1 MGFKVTSNNVS
12 NAANTSKFDVNY
24 AALDQYVVDT
34 AECQQPETLNGV
46 IVGIVDLGNQRL
58 PDAEYD
64 VDSGD
69 ESLTVEELTEKYVT
83 EIESGKVSK
92 FDIVKDWST
101 RPPKE
106 VIKKFVPQK
115 DRQCITY
122 AVDFM
127 DIMLDK
133 SQFFGEKS
141 EPKPLR
147 LYFGGSFYNTH
158 SKKMIVQNLLP
169 LKIANIAKDPKNDKV
184 WSLSPKSQLH
194 KMAVASKLINTGDAF
209 LPDNIDELL
218 GKTLQFKVQIGF
230 NEKGDKKY
238 YFEKMSFI
246 GALQRKDKPFE
257 DVETFLIQMDEPN
270 DPVALKNLRKHLLNT
285 MELATN
291 FEGSAL
297 QKQLLEVRPNSF
309 KDTTGSSPSV
319 VKKESVK
326 APVESTSSDSND
338 DDDSDDWS

>member
-1 MGFKVTSNNVS
+1 MAFKVTVS
-12 NAANTSKFDVNY
+12 NTTSTNQDRPQVDFD
-24 AALDQYVVDT
+24 ALNQYVVDT

-69 ESLTVEELTEKYVT
+69 ESLTVEELTEKYST

-169 LKIANIAKDPKNDKV
+169 LKIANIAKDPKTQKL
-184 WSLSPKSQLH
+184 WSLSPNSQLH
-194 KMAVASKLINTGDAF
+194 KIAVASKLINTGDAF

-257 DVETFLIQMDEPN
+257 DVDTFLIQMDSEN
-270 DPVALKNLRKHLLNT
+270 DPEALKNLRKHLLNT

-291 FEGSAL
+291 FEGSIL
-297 QKQLLEVRPNSF
+297 QKQLLETRPQSF
-309 KDTTGSSPSV
+309 GGGKSSPTV
-319 VKKESVK
+319 VKKETPKVV
-326 APVESTSSDSND
+326 VEDSTDV
-338 DDDSDDWS
+338 DDSDDWS

>member
-1 MGFKVTSNNVS
+1 MGFKVTATATTST
-12 NAANTSKFDVNY
+12 NTDRPQVDY
-24 AALDQYVVDT
+24 AALDQYTVDT
-34 AECQQPETLNGV
+34 AECEQPETLNGV
-46 IVGIVDLGNQRL
+46 VVGIIDLGNQRL

-69 ESLTVEELTEKYVT
+69 ESLTVEELTDKYSAD
-83 EIESGKVSK
+83 IESGKISK

-147 LYFGGSFYNTH
+147 LYFGGQYYNTF
-158 SKKMIVQNLLP
+158 SKKMMVQNLLP
-169 LKIANIAKDPKNDKV
+169 LKITNIAKDPKNDKV
-184 WSLSPKSQLH
+184 WSLNPKSQLH
-194 KMAVASKLINTGDAF
+194 KMAVAAKLINTGDAF
-209 LPDNIDELL
+209 LPDRIDELL

-238 YFEKMSFI
+238 YFEKMSFLGSI
-246 GALQRKDKPFE
+246 QKKVKPFQSFW
-257 DVETFLIQMDEPN
+257 VILF
-270 DPVALKNLRKHLLNT
+270 VHLNK
-285 MELATN
+285 
-291 FEGSAL
+291 EG
-297 QKQLLEVRPNSF
+297 
-309 KDTTGSSPSV
+309 
-319 VKKESVK
+319 
-326 APVESTSSDSND
+326 
-338 DDDSDDWS
+338 

>member
-1 MGFKVTSNNVS
+1 MAFKTTAVSTTSTNQDRPQV
-12 NAANTSKFDVNY
+12 DY

-69 ESLTVEELTEKYVT
+69 ESLTVEELTEKYAT

-92 FDIVKDWST
+92 FGIVKDWST

-169 LKIANIAKDPKNDKV
+169 LKITNIAKDPKTQKL

-238 YFEKMSFI
+238 YFEKISFI

-270 DPVALKNLRKHLLNT
+270 DPEALKNIRKHLLNT
-285 MELATN
+285 MELSTN

-309 KDTTGSSPSV
+309 KDSTGSSPSV
-319 VKKESVK
+319 VKKETPVK
-326 APVESTSSDSND
+326 EVVSDSDNNSD
-338 DDDSDDWS
+338 DDWD

>member
-1 MGFKVTSNNVS
+1 MGFKVTATSTTS
-12 NAANTSKFDVNY
+12 TNTDRPQVDF
-24 AALDQYVVDT
+24 AALEQYTVDT
-34 AECQQPETLNGV
+34 AECEQPETLNGV
-46 IVGIVDLGNQRL
+46 VVGIIDLGNQRL

-69 ESLTVEELTEKYVT
+69 ESLTVEELTDKYSAD
-83 EIESGKVSK
+83 IESGKISK

-147 LYFGGSFYNTH
+147 LYFGGQYYNTF
-158 SKKMIVQNLLP
+158 SKKMMVQNLLP
-169 LKIANIAKDPKNDKV
+169 LKITNIAKDPKNDKV
-184 WSLSPKSQLH
+184 WSLNPKSQLH
-194 KMAVASKLINTGDAF
+194 KMAVAAKLINTGDAF
-209 LPDNIDELL
+209 LPDRIDELL

-270 DPVALKNLRKHLLNT
+270 DPEALKQIRKHLLNT
-285 MELATN
+285 MECATN

-309 KDTTGSSPSV
+309 KDSGSPAV
-319 VKKESVK
+319 VKKEESK
-326 APVESTSSDSND
+326 APVNTKSDDSND
-338 DDDSDDWS
+338 DDDWS

>member
-1 MGFKVTSNNVS
+1 MAFKVTSNNVS

-24 AALDQYVVDT
+24 AALDQYTVDT

-69 ESLTVEELTEKYVT
+69 ESLTVEELTEKYAT
-83 EIESGKVSK
+83 EIDSGKVSK

-184 WSLSPKSQLH
+184 WSLNQKSQLH
-194 KMAVASKLINTGDAF
+194 KNGCCI
-209 LPDNIDELL
+209 
-218 GKTLQFKVQIGF
+218 
-230 NEKGDKKY
+230 
-238 YFEKMSFI
+238 
-246 GALQRKDKPFE
+246 
-257 DVETFLIQMDEPN
+257 
-270 DPVALKNLRKHLLNT
+270 
-285 MELATN
+285 
-291 FEGSAL
+291 
-297 QKQLLEVRPNSF
+297 
-309 KDTTGSSPSV
+309 
-319 VKKESVK
+319 
-326 APVESTSSDSND
+326 
-338 DDDSDDWS
+338 

>member
-1 MGFKVTSNNVS
+1 MAFKVTVS
-12 NAANTSKFDVNY
+12 NTTSTNQDRPQVDFD
-24 AALDQYVVDT
+24 ALNQYVVDT
-34 AECQQPETLNGV
+34 AECQQPETLNGI

-58 PDAEYD
+58 PDSEYD

-69 ESLTVEELTEKYVT
+69 ESLTVEELTEKYAT

-169 LKIANIAKDPKNDKV
+169 LKITNIAKDPKTQKL

-238 YFEKMSFI
+238 YFEKISFI

-257 DVETFLIQMDEPN
+257 DVETFLIQMDSEN
-270 DPVALKNLRKHLLNT
+270 DPESLKMIRKHILNT

-291 FEGSAL
+291 WEGSAL

-309 KDTTGSSPSV
+309 KDNTGSSPSV
-319 VKKESVK
+319 VKKETVK
-326 APVESTSSDSND
+326 APVEASPSDSNED
-338 DDDSDDWS
+338 DDWT

>member
-1 MGFKVTSNNVS
+1 MAFKTTAVSTTST
-12 NAANTSKFDVNY
+12 NTDRPQVDY
-24 AALDQYVVDT
+24 AALDQYTVDT
-34 AECQQPETLNGV
+34 AECEQPETLNGV
-46 IVGIVDLGNQRL
+46 VVGIIDLGNQKL

-69 ESLTVEELTEKYVT
+69 ESLTVEELTDKYSDG
-83 EIESGKVSK
+83 IESGKISK
-92 FDIVKDWST
+92 FDIVKDWSV

-147 LYFGGSFYNTH
+147 LYFGGQYYNTF
-158 SKKMIVQNLLP
+158 SKKMMVQNLLP
-169 LKIANIAKDPKNDKV
+169 LKITNINNDRNGKPIF
-184 WSLSPKSQLH
+184 SLNPKSQLH
-194 KMAVASKLINTGDAF
+194 KMAVAAKLINTGDAF
-209 LPDNIDELL
+209 LPDRIDELL

-270 DPVALKNLRKHLLNT
+270 DPEALKQIRKHLLNT
-285 MELATN
+285 MEMATN

-309 KDTTGSSPSV
+309 KDSGSPAV
-319 VKKESVK
+319 VKKEESK
-326 APVESTSSDSND
+326 APVDTKSDDSND
-338 DDDSDDWS
+338 DDEWC

>member
-1 MGFKVTSNNVS
+1 MGFKVTATATTST
-12 NAANTSKFDVNY
+12 NTDRPQVDFDQLN
-24 AALDQYVVDT
+24 QYTVDT
-34 AECQQPETLNGV
+34 AECEQPETLNGV
-46 IVGIVDLGNQRL
+46 VVGIIDLGNQKL

-69 ESLTVEELTEKYVT
+69 ESLTVEELTDKYSAD
-83 EIESGKVSK
+83 IESGKISK

-147 LYFGGSFYNTH
+147 LYFGGQYYNTF
-158 SKKMIVQNLLP
+158 SKKMMVQNLLP
-169 LKIANIAKDPKNDKV
+169 LKITNIAKDPKNDKV
-184 WSLSPKSQLH
+184 WSLNPKSQLH
-194 KMAVASKLINTGDAF
+194 KMAVAAKLINTGDAF
-209 LPDNIDELL
+209 LPDRIDELL

-238 YFEKMSFI
+238 YFEKMSFLGSI
-246 GALQRKDKPFE
+246 QKKDKPFE
-257 DVETFLIQMDEPN
+257 DVSTFLIQMDEEN
-270 DPVALKNLRKHLLNT
+270 DPEALKQIRKHLLNT
-285 MELATN
+285 MECATN

-309 KDTTGSSPSV
+309 KDNSGSPSV
-319 VKKESVK
+319 VKKEESK
-326 APVESTSSDSND
+326 APVDQQSGDSND
-338 DDDSDDWS
+338 DDDWV

>member
-1 MGFKVTSNNVS
+1 MGFKVTATATTST
-12 NAANTSKFDVNY
+12 NTDRPQVDF
-24 AALDQYVVDT
+24 AALEKYTVDT
-34 AECQQPETLNGV
+34 AECEQPETLNGV
-46 IVGIVDLGNQRL
+46 LVGIIDLGNQKL

-69 ESLTVEELTEKYVT
+69 ESLTVEELTDKYSAD
-83 EIESGKVSK
+83 IESGKISK

-115 DRQCITY
+115 DRQCISY
-122 AVDFM
+122 CVDFP
-127 DIMLDK
+127 DVMLDK
-133 SQFFGEKS
+133 GKFFGENS

-147 LYFGGSFYNTH
+147 LYFGGQYYNTF
-158 SKKMIVQNLLP
+158 SKKMMVQNLLP
-169 LKIANIAKDPKNDKV
+169 LKITNIAKDPQNSKV

-194 KMAVASKLINTGDAF
+194 KMAVAAKLINTGDAF

-238 YFEKMSFI
+238 YFEKLSFL
-246 GALQRKDKPFE
+246 GAIQRKDKPFE
-257 DVETFLIQMDEPN
+257 DVPVFLIQMDEEN
-270 DPVALKNLRKHLLNT
+270 DPEALKGLRKHIINT
-285 MELATN
+285 MEMSTN
-291 FEGSAL
+291 FEGSVL

-309 KDTTGSSPSV
+309 KDSGSPAV
-319 VKKESVK
+319 VKKEESK
-326 APVESTSSDSND
+326 APVDTKSDDSND
-338 DDDSDDWS
+338 DDDWV

>member
-1 MGFKVTSNNVS
+1 MAFKTTSV
-12 NAANTSKFDVNY
+12 ATTTSTSTKPTVDFDQLNE
-24 AALDQYVVDT
+24 YVVET

-46 IVGIVDLGNQRL
+46 IVGIIDLGNQRL

-69 ESLTVEELTEKYVT
+69 EDLSVEELEVKYAD
-83 EIESGKVSK
+83 EIAAGKISK
-92 FDIVKDWST
+92 FDFVKDWST

-106 VIKKFVPQK
+106 VVKKFVPQK

-133 SQFFGEKS
+133 GQFFGEKS

-147 LYFGGSFYNTH
+147 MYFGGQYYH
-158 SKKMIVQNLLP
+158 QGLKKMIVQNLLP
-169 LKIANIAKDPKNDKV
+169 LKITNIAKDNSNEKI
-184 WSLSPKSQLH
+184 WSLSTKSQLH
-194 KMAVASKLINTGDAF
+194 KMAVASKIINTGEAF
-209 LPDNIDELL
+209 LPDQIDELL

-238 YFEKMSFI
+238 YFEKMSFV
-246 GALQRKDKPFE
+246 GSLQRKDKPFE
-257 DVETFLIQMDEPN
+257 NVDTFLIQMDEPN
-270 DPVALKNLRKHLLNT
+270 DPEALKQIRKHLLNT
-285 MELATN
+285 MEMATN

-297 QKQLLEVRPNSF
+297 QKQLLEVRPHSL
-309 KDTTGSSPSV
+309 GEQGSPSV
-319 VKKESVK
+319 VKAETKKVVKEEF
-326 APVESTSSDSND
+326 VEDTLD
-338 DDDSDDWS
+338 DDEWA

>member
-1 MGFKVTSNNVS
+1 MAFKTSAVATTS
-12 NAANTSKFDVNY
+12 TNTDRPQVDY
-24 AALDQYVVDT
+24 AALDQYTVDT
-34 AECQQPETLNGV
+34 AECEQPETLNGV
-46 IVGIVDLGNQRL
+46 VVGIIDLGNQRL

-69 ESLTVEELTEKYVT
+69 EDLTVEELTDKYSAD
-83 EIESGKVSK
+83 IESGKISK
-92 FDIVKDWST
+92 FDIVKDWSV
-101 RPPKE
+101 RPAKE

-169 LKIANIAKDPKNDKV
+169 LKITNINSDRNGKPIF
-184 WSLSPKSQLH
+184 SLNPKSQLH

-209 LPDNIDELL
+209 LPDRIDELL

-246 GALQRKDKPFE
+246 GAIQRKDKPFE
-257 DVETFLIQMDEPN
+257 DVDTFLIEMDSEN
-270 DPVALKNLRKHLLNT
+270 DPEALKNLRKHIINT
-285 MELATN
+285 QMMATN
-291 FEGSAL
+291 WSGSAL
-297 QKQLLEVRPNSF
+297 EKQLNEVRPNSF
-309 KDTTGSSPSV
+309 KESSTTSPSV
-319 VKKESVK
+319 IKKEISD
-326 APVESTSSDSND
+326 PVEANSDTIDED
-338 DDDSDDWS
+338 DDWV

>member
-1 MGFKVTSNNVS
+1 MTFKTSAVSTTTNNSDRPQVD
-12 NAANTSKFDVNY
+12 FD
-24 AALDQYVVDT
+24 ALNEFVV
-34 AECQQPETLNGV
+34 EQVGCQQPETLNGV
-46 IVGIVDLGNQRL
+46 LTGIIDLGNQML

-69 ESLTVEELTEKYVT
+69 ESLTVEELTEKYT
-83 EIESGKVSK
+83 AEIESGKVSK

-122 AVDFM
+122 VVDFM

-184 WSLSPKSQLH
+184 WSLNPKSQLH
-194 KMAVASKLINTGDAF
+194 KMAVAAKLINTGDAF

-257 DVETFLIQMDEPN
+257 DVPVFLIQMDDEN
-270 DPVALKNLRKHLLNT
+270 DPEALKQIRKHLLNT
-285 MELATN
+285 MEMATN
-291 FEGSAL
+291 FEGSTL
-297 QKQLLEVRPNSF
+297 QKQLLEVRPQSF
-309 KDTTGSSPSV
+309 GGGKVSPSV
-319 VKKESVK
+319 VKKETSK
-326 APVESTSSDSND
+326 AVVEDSTDE
-338 DDDSDDWS
+338 DDSDDWS

>member
-1 MGFKVTSNNVS
+1 MAFKTSAVATTS
-12 NAANTSKFDVNY
+12 TNTDRPQVDFDQLN
-24 AALDQYVVDT
+24 QYTVDT
-34 AECQQPETLNGV
+34 AECEQPETLNGV
-46 IVGIVDLGNQRL
+46 VVGIIDLGNQKL

-69 ESLTVEELTEKYVT
+69 ESLTVEELTDKYSDD
-83 EIESGKVSK
+83 IESGKISK
-92 FDIVKDWST
+92 FDIVKDWSV
-101 RPPKE
+101 RPAKE

-147 LYFGGSFYNTH
+147 LYFGGQYYNTY
-158 SKKMIVQNLLP
+158 SKKMMVQNLLP
-169 LKIANIAKDPKNDKV
+169 LKITNINSDRTGKPIF
-184 WSLSPKSQLH
+184 SLNPKSQLH
-194 KMAVASKLINTGDAF
+194 KMAVAAKLINTGDAF
-209 LPDNIDELL
+209 LPDRIDELL

-246 GALQRKDKPFE
+246 GAIQRKDKPFE
-257 DVETFLIQMDEPN
+257 DVDTFLMQMDEPN
-270 DPVALKNLRKHLLNT
+270 DPEALKQIRKHLLNT
-285 MELATN
+285 MEMSTN
-291 FEGSAL
+291 FEGSVL

-309 KDTTGSSPSV
+309 KDSGSPSV
-319 VKKESVK
+319 VKKEESK
-326 APVESTSSDSND
+326 APVDQQSDDSND
-338 DDDSDDWS
+338 EDDWS

>member
-1 MGFKVTSNNVS
+1 MAFKTTSIATTTS
-12 NAANTSKFDVNY
+12 TNTDRPQVDF
-24 AALDQYVVDT
+24 AALEKYTVDT
-34 AECQQPETLNGV
+34 AECEQPETLNGV
-46 IVGIVDLGNQRL
+46 VVGIIDLGNQRL

-69 ESLTVEELTEKYVT
+69 ESLTVEELTDKYSDD
-83 EIESGKVSK
+83 IEAGKIRK
-92 FDIVKDWST
+92 FDIVKDYST

-147 LYFGGSFYNTH
+147 LYFGGQYYNTF
-158 SKKMIVQNLLP
+158 SKKMMVQNLLP
-169 LKIANIAKDPKNDKV
+169 LKITNINSDRTGKPIF
-184 WSLSPKSQLH
+184 SLNPKSQLH
-194 KMAVASKLINTGDAF
+194 KMAVAAKLINTGDAF
-209 LPDNIDELL
+209 LPDRIDELL

-238 YFEKMSFI
+238 YFEKMSFLGSI
-246 GALQRKDKPFE
+246 QKKDKPFE
-257 DVETFLIQMDEPN
+257 NVETFLIEMDSEN
-270 DPVALKNLRKHLLNT
+270 DPEALKNLRKHIIST
-285 MELATN
+285 QEMATN

-309 KDTTGSSPSV
+309 KDSGSPSV
-319 VKKESVK
+319 VKKGESK
-326 APVESTSSDSND
+326 APVDQQSDDSND
-338 DDDSDDWS
+338 DDDWV

>member
-1 MGFKVTSNNVS
+1 MGFKVTATATTST
-12 NAANTSKFDVNY
+12 NTDRPQVDFDQLN
-24 AALDQYVVDT
+24 QYTVDT
-34 AECQQPETLNGV
+34 AECEQPETLNGV
-46 IVGIVDLGNQRL
+46 VVGIIDLGNQKL

-69 ESLTVEELTEKYVT
+69 ESLTVEELTDKYSAD
-83 EIESGKVSK
+83 IEAGKISK

-147 LYFGGSFYNTH
+147 LYFGGQYYNTF
-158 SKKMIVQNLLP
+158 SKKMMVQNLLP
-169 LKIANIAKDPKNDKV
+169 LKITNIAKDPKNDKV
-184 WSLSPKSQLH
+184 WSLNPKSQLH
-194 KMAVASKLINTGDAF
+194 KMAVAAKLINTGDAF
-209 LPDNIDELL
+209 LPDRIDELL

-257 DVETFLIQMDEPN
+257 DVSTFLIQMDEPN
-270 DPVALKNLRKHLLNT
+270 DPEALKQIRKHLLNT
-285 MELATN
+285 MECATN

-309 KDTTGSSPSV
+309 KDSGSPAV
-319 VKKESVK
+319 VKKEESK
-326 APVESTSSDSND
+326 APVEQPSDDSNED
-338 DDDSDDWS
+338 DDWA

>member
-1 MGFKVTSNNVS
+1 MAFKTSAVATTS
-12 NAANTSKFDVNY
+12 TNTDRPQVDFD
-24 AALDQYVVDT
+24 ALNEFVV
-34 AECQQPETLNGV
+34 EQVGCQQPETLNGV
-46 IVGIVDLGNQRL
+46 LTGIIDLGNQKL

-69 ESLTVEELTEKYVT
+69 ESLTVEELTDKYSAD
-83 EIESGKVSK
+83 IESGKIRK

-115 DRQCITY
+115 DRQCISY
-122 AVDFM
+122 CVDFP
-127 DIMLDK
+127 DVMLDK
-133 SQFFGEKS
+133 GKFFGEAS

-147 LYFGGSFYNTH
+147 LYFGGQFYSQAT
-158 SKKMIVQNLLP
+158 KKMIVQNLLP
-169 LKIANIAKDPKNDKV
+169 LKISNISKDPQNSKV

-194 KMAVASKLINTGDAF
+194 KMAVAAKLINTGDAF

-238 YFEKMSFI
+238 YFEKLSFL
-246 GALQRKDKPFE
+246 GAIQRKDKPFE
-257 DVETFLIQMDEPN
+257 DVDTFLIQMDEEN
-270 DPVALKNLRKHLLNT
+270 DPEALKQIRKHLLNT

-309 KDTTGSSPSV
+309 KDNSGSPAV
-319 VKKESVK
+319 VKKEESK
-326 APVESTSSDSND
+326 TPVDQQSDDSNED
-338 DDDSDDWS
+338 DDWA

>member
-1 MGFKVTSNNVS
+1 MAFKTSAVSTTSNNSDRPQV
-12 NAANTSKFDVNY
+12 NFDDLNN
-24 AALDQYVVDT
+24 YVVET
-34 AECQQPETLNGV
+34 AECEQPETLNGV
-46 IVGIVDLGNQRL
+46 IVGIIDLGNQKL
-58 PDAEYD
+58 PDAEYN
-64 VDSGD
+64 VDNGD
-69 ESLTVEELTEKYVT
+69 EVLSIEELTSKYQKEIDSGEVT
-83 EIESGKVSK
+83 K
-92 FDIVKDWST
+92 FDMAYDSDTKS
-101 RPPKE
+101 RK
-106 VIKKFVPQK
+106 IKKFVPQK
-115 DRQCITY
+115 DRQCVTY

-184 WSLSPKSQLH
+184 WSLNPKSQLH

-257 DVETFLIQMDEPN
+257 DVETFLIQMDSEN
-270 DPVALKNLRKHLLNT
+270 DPEALKNLRKHIIST
-285 MELATN
+285 QEMATN
-291 FEGSAL
+291 FEGSIL
-297 QKQLLEVRPNSF
+297 QKQLLETRPQSF
-309 KDTTGSSPSV
+309 GGGKSSPTV
-319 VKKESVK
+319 VKKETPKVV
-326 APVESTSSDSND
+326 VEDSTDV
-338 DDDSDDWS
+338 DDSDDWS

>member
-1 MGFKVTSNNVS
+1 MTFKTTSI
-12 NAANTSKFDVNY
+12 ATTTSKSDRPAVNFDDLNS
-24 AALDQYVVDT
+24 YVVET

-46 IVGIVDLGNQRL
+46 IVGIIDLGNQML

-69 ESLTVEELTEKYVT
+69 EDLTVEELEAKYAD
-83 EIESGKVSK
+83 EIAAGKISK
-92 FDIVKDWST
+92 FDFVKDWST

-133 SQFFGEKS
+133 GQFFGEKS

-147 LYFGGSFYNTH
+147 MYFGGQYYH
-158 SKKMIVQNLLP
+158 QGLKKMIVQNLLP
-169 LKIANIAKDPKNDKV
+169 LKITNIAKDTRNEKL

-194 KMAVASKLINTGDAF
+194 KMAVASKIVNTGEAF
-209 LPDNIDELL
+209 LPNQIDELL

-230 NEKGDKKY
+230 NEKGDNKY
-238 YFEKMSFI
+238 YFEKMSFV
-246 GALQRKDKPFE
+246 GSLQRKDKPFE
-257 DVETFLIQMDEPN
+257 NVDTFLIQMDEEN
-270 DPVALKNLRKHLLNT
+270 DPEALKQIRKHLLNT
-285 MELATN
+285 MEMATN

-297 QKQLLEVRPNSF
+297 QKQLLEVRPQSF
-309 KDTTGSSPSV
+309 GGTSSPSV
-319 VKKESVK
+319 VKKETHK
-326 APVESTSSDSND
+326 AVVEDSTDV
-338 DDDSDDWS
+338 DDSEEWS

>member
-1 MGFKVTSNNVS
+1 MAFKTTSI
-12 NAANTSKFDVNY
+12 ATTTSKSDRPAVNFDDLNS
-24 AALDQYVVDT
+24 YVVET

-46 IVGIVDLGNQRL
+46 IVGIIDLGNQRL

-69 ESLTVEELTEKYVT
+69 EDLSVEELEAKYAD
-83 EIESGKVSK
+83 EIAAGKISK
-92 FDIVKDWST
+92 FDFVKDWST

-133 SQFFGEKS
+133 GQFFGEKS

-147 LYFGGSFYNTH
+147 MYFGGQYYH
-158 SKKMIVQNLLP
+158 QGLKKMIVQNLLP
-169 LKIANIAKDPKNDKV
+169 LKITNIAKDTRNEKL
-184 WSLSPKSQLH
+184 WSLSTKSQLH
-194 KMAVASKLINTGDAF
+194 KMAVASKIINTGEAF
-209 LPDNIDELL
+209 LPDQIDELL

-238 YFEKMSFI
+238 YFEKMSFV
-246 GALQRKDKPFE
+246 GAIQRKDKPFE
-257 DVETFLIQMDEPN
+257 NVDTFLIQMDDDN
-270 DPVALKNLRKHLLNT
+270 DPEALKQIRKHLLNT
-285 MELATN
+285 MEMATN
-291 FEGSAL
+291 FEGSKL
-297 QKQLLEVRPNSF
+297 QKQLLEVRPQSF
-309 KDTTGSSPSV
+309 GGTSSSPAV
-319 VKKESVK
+319 VKKETPK
-326 APVESTSSDSND
+326 AVVEDSTDVD
-338 DDDSDDWS
+338 DDDWV

>member
-1 MGFKVTSNNVS
+1 MAFKTSAVS
-12 NAANTSKFDVNY
+12 TTSTNTDRPQVDFD
-24 AALDQYVVDT
+24 ALNEFVV
-34 AECQQPETLNGV
+34 EQVGCQQPETLNGV
-46 IVGIVDLGNQRL
+46 LTGIIDLGNQKL

-69 ESLTVEELTEKYVT
+69 ESLTVEELTDKYSAD
-83 EIESGKVSK
+83 IESGKISK

-115 DRQCITY
+115 DRQCISY
-122 AVDFM
+122 CVDFP
-127 DIMLDK
+127 DVMLDK
-133 SQFFGEKS
+133 GKFFGENS

-147 LYFGGSFYNTH
+147 LYFGGQYYNTF
-158 SKKMIVQNLLP
+158 SKKMMVQNLLP
-169 LKIANIAKDPKNDKV
+169 LKITNIAKDPQNSKV

-194 KMAVASKLINTGDAF
+194 KMAVAAKLINTGDAF

-238 YFEKMSFI
+238 YFEKLSFL
-246 GALQRKDKPFE
+246 GAIQRKDKPFE
-257 DVETFLIQMDEPN
+257 DVPVFLIQMDEEN
-270 DPVALKNLRKHLLNT
+270 DPEALKGLRKHIINT
-285 MELATN
+285 MEMSTN

-309 KDTTGSSPSV
+309 KDNSGSPSV
-319 VKKESVK
+319 VKKEESK
-326 APVESTSSDSND
+326 APVDTKSDDSND
-338 DDDSDDWS
+338 DDEWC

>member
-1 MGFKVTSNNVS
+1 MAFKTTSI
-12 NAANTSKFDVNY
+12 ATTTSKSDRPAVNFDDLNS
-24 AALDQYVVDT
+24 YVVET

-46 IVGIVDLGNQRL
+46 IVGIIDLGNQCL

-69 ESLTVEELTEKYVT
+69 EDLSVEELEAKYAD
-83 EIESGKVSK
+83 EIAAGKISK
-92 FDIVKDWST
+92 FDFVKDWST

-122 AVDFM
+122 AVDFP
-127 DIMLDK
+127 DVMLDK
-133 SQFFGEKS
+133 GQFFGEKS

-147 LYFGGSFYNTH
+147 MYFGGQYYH
-158 SKKMIVQNLLP
+158 QGLKKMIVQNLLP
-169 LKIANIAKDPKNDKV
+169 LKITNIAKDTHNDKL

-194 KMAVASKLINTGDAF
+194 KMAVASKIINTGEAF
-209 LPDNIDELL
+209 LPDQIDELL

-238 YFEKMSFI
+238 YFEKMSFV
-246 GALQRKDKPFE
+246 GSLQRKDKPFE

-270 DPVALKNLRKHLLNT
+270 DPEALKNLRKHIINT
-285 MELATN
+285 QMMATN
-291 FEGSAL
+291 WSGSAL
-297 QKQLLEVRPNSF
+297 EKQLNEVRPNSF
-309 KDTTGSSPSV
+309 SEKGSPAV
-319 VKKESVK
+319 VKKEV
-326 APVESTSSDSND
+326 STSAENNNSSLDE
-338 DDDSDDWS
+338 DDWS

>member
-1 MGFKVTSNNVS
+1 MAFKTSAVATTS
-12 NAANTSKFDVNY
+12 TNTDRPQVDF
-24 AALDQYVVDT
+24 AALEKYTVDT
-34 AECQQPETLNGV
+34 AECEQPETLNGV
-46 IVGIVDLGNQRL
+46 VVGIIDLGNQKL

-69 ESLTVEELTEKYVT
+69 ESLTVEELTDKYSDD
-83 EIESGKVSK
+83 IESGKISK
-92 FDIVKDWST
+92 FDIVKDWSV
-101 RPPKE
+101 RPAKE

-122 AVDFM
+122 AVDFP
-127 DIMLDK
+127 DVMLDK

-147 LYFGGSFYNTH
+147 LYFGGQYYNTY
-158 SKKMIVQNLLP
+158 SKKMMVQNLLP
-169 LKIANIAKDPKNDKV
+169 LKITNIAKDPKNDKV
-184 WSLSPKSQLH
+184 WSLNPKSQLH
-194 KMAVASKLINTGDAF
+194 KMAVAAKIVNTGDAF
-209 LPDNIDELL
+209 LPDRIDELL

-257 DVETFLIQMDEPN
+257 DVDTFLIQMDEPN
-270 DPVALKNLRKHLLNT
+270 DPEALKQIRKHLLNT
-285 MELATN
+285 MEMATN
-291 FEGSAL
+291 FEGSVL

-309 KDTTGSSPSV
+309 KDSGSPAV
-319 VKKESVK
+319 VKKEESK
-326 APVESTSSDSND
+326 APVDEQYNDSNED
-338 DDDSDDWS
+338 DDWS